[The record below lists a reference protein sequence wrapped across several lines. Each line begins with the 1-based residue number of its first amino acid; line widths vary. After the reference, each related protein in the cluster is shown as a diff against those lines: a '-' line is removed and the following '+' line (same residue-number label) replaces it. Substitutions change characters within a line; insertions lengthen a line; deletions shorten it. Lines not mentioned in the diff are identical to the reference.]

1 MKIENEDRLKYDNT
15 VKIVAVIFDKKRD
28 EVEKRLKEK
37 LIKKVHSNKK
47 LLKNILE
54 EFTRKE
60 QTYPIMVKNF
70 KRNEKKD
77 KKRVLQQSLST

>member
-15 VKIVAVIFDKKRD
+15 VKIVALIFDKKRD
-28 EVEKRLKEK
+28 EVEKRLKEE

-60 QTYPIMVKNF
+60 QTYPIMVKNL

-77 KKRVLQQSLST
+77 KKRVLLQSLST

>member
-15 VKIVAVIFDKKRD
+15 VKIVALIFDKKRD

-54 EFTRKE
+54 EVTRKE
-60 QTYPIMVKNF
+60 QTYPIMVKNL

-77 KKRVLQQSLST
+77 KKRVLLQSLST

>member
-15 VKIVAVIFDKKRD
+15 VKIVALIFDKKRD

-60 QTYPIMVKNF
+60 QTYPIMVKNLN
-70 KRNEKKD
+70 RNEKKD
-77 KKRVLQQSLST
+77 KKRVLLQSLST

>member
-15 VKIVAVIFDKKRD
+15 VKIVALIFDKKRD

-54 EFTRKE
+54 EVTRKE
-60 QTYPIMVKNF
+60 QTYPIMVKNLN
-70 KRNEKKD
+70 RNEKKD
-77 KKRVLQQSLST
+77 KKRVLLQSLST

>member
-15 VKIVAVIFDKKRD
+15 VKIVALIFDKKRD
-28 EVEKRLKEK
+28 EVEKRLKEE

-60 QTYPIMVKNF
+60 QTYPIMMKNL

-77 KKRVLQQSLST
+77 KKRVLLQSLST